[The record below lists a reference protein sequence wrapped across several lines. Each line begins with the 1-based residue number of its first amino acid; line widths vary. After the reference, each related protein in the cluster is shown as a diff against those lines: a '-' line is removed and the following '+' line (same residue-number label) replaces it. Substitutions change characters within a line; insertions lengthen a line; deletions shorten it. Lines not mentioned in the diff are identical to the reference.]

1 MALSGTLLI
10 GQRDVGGDTH
20 FHAINP
26 ATNAH
31 LEPAFACATSAD
43 VDTACRLASDAFD
56 PYRAVSFEKR
66 AVFLERI
73 ASCLAK
79 NADAIIA
86 RAGAETALPEGRLRG
101 EMGRTMGQLRLF
113 ATLVRQ
119 GEWSQPRIDPALP
132 DRTPMPRA
140 DLRQRRIGVGPV
152 AVFGASN
159 FPLAFS
165 VAGGDTVC
173 ALAAGCPVVCRAH
186 PAHPGTSELVARAI
200 RQAIQDCALHE
211 GVFSL
216 LGGIGHEVGE
226 WLVKHPAIMSVGFT
240 GSYAGGT
247 ALAAIAAQ
255 RAVPIPVFAEM
266 GSINPVYLCPQAL
279 SARTETLARE
289 FVGSLTM
296 GVGQF
301 CTNPGIVIA
310 LEGETFEAFVHT
322 AAQDIAT
329 RPAMTMLTPDIH
341 AAYDAGAGK
350 LARCPG
356 VTVVGQGTDDGAPN
370 RGRPILLRT
379 TAADFM
385 RESILRHEVFG
396 PVSLLVSC
404 PDITTLHA
412 LTESL
417 EGQLTMTLHMDD
429 GDVDFARM
437 LLPVF
442 ERKAGRIVVNAWPT
456 GVEVSPAMVH
466 GGPFPATTDTRT
478 TSVGTASIERFLR
491 PVCYQDLPDILLPP
505 ELGRANPLGL
515 TRLVDGRP
523 QAAA

>member
-1 MALSGTLLI
+1 MTLSGALLI
-10 GQRDVGGDTH
+10 GQRDVEGKTH

-26 ATNAH
+26 ATDARM
-31 LEPAFACATSAD
+31 EPAFACATHAD
-43 VDTACRLASDAFD
+43 VDAACRLAAGAFD
-56 PYRAVSFEKR
+56 PYRAMSFERR
-66 AVFLERI
+66 AAFLEQI
-73 ASCLAK
+73 ATCLGE

-165 VAGGDTVC
+165 VAGGDTVS

-186 PAHPGTSELVARAI
+186 PAHPGTSELVGRAI
-200 RQAIQDCALHE
+200 RQAMTACDMPE

-216 LGGIGHEVGE
+216 LGGNGHEVGE

-247 ALAAIAAQ
+247 AIAALAAQ
-255 RAVPIPVFAEM
+255 RDVPIPVFAEM

-279 SARTETLARE
+279 AARTEALARG
-289 FVGSLTM
+289 FVDSLTM

-310 LEGETFEAFVHT
+310 PEGEAFESFVRI
-322 AAQDIAT
+322 AAESIAT
-329 RPAMTMLTPDIH
+329 RQAATMLTPGIH
-341 AAYDAGAGK
+341 AAYDTGVAR

-356 VTVVGQGTDDGAPN
+356 IEAVGQGNDDGAPN
-370 RGRPILLRT
+370 RGRPILFRT
-379 TAADFM
+379 TAEHFM
-385 RESILRHEVFG
+385 RERTMRHEVFG
-396 PVSLLVSC
+396 PVSILVSC
-404 PDITTLHA
+404 PDTATMHA

-417 EGQLTMTLHMDD
+417 EGQLTITLQMDGTD
-429 GDVDFARM
+429 TDFARA

-442 ERKAGRIVVNAWPT
+442 ERKAGRILVNAWPT
-456 GVEVSPAMVH
+456 GVEVCPAMVH

-478 TSVGTASIERFLR
+478 TSVGTAAIERFLR

-505 ELGRANPLGL
+505 ELARANPLGL
-515 TRLVDGRP
+515 TRLVNGTM
-523 QAAA
+523 QAPA